1 MNLLPPWH
9 WRGLLA
15 LAVFAPTLGAAY
27 PLDGSAQ
34 TGIARL
40 EGYFLAQQGDV
51 PGPRQPPGAL
61 LSTEAVDLRL
71 MGARDLTLPEPDAP
85 FSQAVKRLLG
95 AHADRYGVA
104 VLDLSDLRRPRYAEH
119 RGEARFNPGSVGKLL
134 VALALFQE
142 LADLYPDDI
151 PARLRVL
158 RGTQMVADDYI
169 QADEH
174 NVPFWDPTRRRL
186 THRPLVVGDRASL
199 YTYLDWMLSASS
211 NAATSMVMKHTLLIA
226 HFARH
231 YPVSEEQAAA
241 FFRDTPPAKL
251 SALLARVMQ
260 SPLGRNGLPMDR
272 LRQGS
277 FFTREGKRRIPGTSN
292 YANPRQLLRLLLLL
306 EQGRLVDPFSSREIK
321 RLLYLTQ
328 KRIRYASAPALG
340 DAAVYFKSGSLYR
353 CTPEPDFT
361 CGKYQGNVVNFMSS
375 VAIVEAPAQSRDRF
389 YLVAV
394 MSNVLRDNQAVAHQ
408 TLATRLHRLISSHHQ
423 AGRAESGS
431 APR

>member
-9 WRGLLA
+9 WPALLA
-15 LAVFAPTLGAAY
+15 LAVLAPGLAAAY

-40 EGYFLAQQGDV
+40 EGYLLAQQGDV
-51 PGPRQPPGAL
+51 PGPKQPPGAL
-61 LSTEAVDLRL
+61 LPTEAVDLRL
-71 MGARDLTLPEPDAP
+71 LGLRDFVLPEPDAK

-95 AHADRYGVA
+95 EHADRYGVA

-119 RGEARFNPGSVGKLL
+119 RGAVRFNPGSVGKLL

-151 PARLRVL
+151 LARRRVL
-158 RGTQMVADDYI
+158 RETQVVADDYI
-169 QADEH
+169 RVDEH
-174 NVPFWDPTRRRL
+174 NVPFWDPARRRL
-186 THRPLVVGDRASL
+186 THRPLGVGDRASL

-211 NAATSMVMKHTLLIA
+211 NAATSMVMKHNLLMA
-226 HFARH
+226 HFGRD
-231 YPVSEEQAAA
+231 YPVGEQRAAT
-241 FFRDTPPAKL
+241 FLRDTPRAEL
-251 SALLARVMQ
+251 SALLAQVLQ
-260 SPLGRNGLPMDR
+260 TPLGRNGLAMDR
-272 LRQGS
+272 IRQGS
-277 FFTREGKRRIPGTSN
+277 FFTHEGKRRIPGTNS
-292 YANPRQLLRLLLLL
+292 YATPRQLLRLLLLL

-321 RLLYLTQ
+321 RLVYLTQ
-328 KRIRYASAPALG
+328 KRIRYASAPVLG

-375 VAIVEAPAQSRDRF
+375 VAIVEAPARSRDLF

-408 TLATRLHRLISSHHQ
+408 ALATRLHRLISSYHQ
-423 AGRAESGS
+423 GERAESGN
-431 APR
+431 ARR

>member
-1 MNLLPPWH
+1 MNLFPPWH
-9 WRGLLA
+9 WPALLA
-15 LAVFAPTLGAAY
+15 LALCEPTLGVAY
-27 PLDGSAQ
+27 PLDGTPQ

-40 EGYFLAQQGDV
+40 EGYRLAQQAVV
-51 PGPRQPPGAL
+51 PGPKQPPGAL
-61 LSTEAVDLRL
+61 LPTEAVDLRL
-71 MGARDLTLPEPDAP
+71 PGLPDLVLPEPDAE

-95 AHADRYGVA
+95 EHADRYGIA
-104 VLDLSDLRRPRYAEH
+104 ALDLSDLRRPRYAEH
-119 RGEARFNPGSVGKLL
+119 RGETRFNPGSVGKLL

-158 RGTQMVADDYI
+158 RETPVVADDYI
-169 QADEH
+169 RADEH
-174 NVPFWDPTRRRL
+174 NVPFWDPARRRL
-186 THRPLVVGDRASL
+186 THRRLVVGDRASL
-199 YTYLDWMLSASS
+199 YTYLDWMLSASA
-211 NAATSMVMKHTLLIA
+211 NAATSMVMKHTLLMA
-226 HFARH
+226 HFGRD
-231 YPVSEEQAAA
+231 YPVGAERAAA
-241 FFRDTPPAKL
+241 FFRDTPRAEL
-251 SALLARVMQ
+251 SELLAQAMQ
-260 SPLGRNGLPMDR
+260 TPVARNGLALDR

-277 FFTREGKRRIPGTSN
+277 FFTRAGKRRIPGTTS
-292 YANPRQLLRLLLLL
+292 YATPRQLLRFLLLL

-328 KRIRYASAPALG
+328 KRIRYASAPVLG

-361 CGKYQGNVVNFMSS
+361 CGKYQGNVVNFMTS
-375 VAIVEAPAQSRDRF
+375 VAIVEAPAGSRDLF

-408 TLATRLHRLISSHHQ
+408 TLATRLHRLISSYHRD
-423 AGRAESGS
+423 GRTESGS

>member
-1 MNLLPPWH
+1 MNLLPPWF
-9 WRGLLA
+9 WPGLLA
-15 LAVFAPTLGAAY
+15 LALIAPTSGAAY
-27 PLDGSAQ
+27 PLDGAAQ

-40 EGYFLAQQGDV
+40 EGYLLAQQGDV
-51 PGPRQPPGAL
+51 QGPRQPPGAL
-61 LSTEAVDLRL
+61 LPTDAVDLRL
-71 MGARDLTLPEPDAP
+71 LGLRDIVLPEPDAE

-95 AHADRYGVA
+95 EHADRYGVA
-104 VLDLSDLRRPRYAEH
+104 LLDLSDLRRPRYAEY
-119 RGEARFNPGSVGKLL
+119 RGETRGNPGSVGKLL

-142 LADLYPDDI
+142 LADLYPGDI
-151 PARLRVL
+151 PARRRVL
-158 RGTQMVADDYI
+158 RETQVVADDYI
-169 QADEH
+169 RVDDH
-174 NVPFWDPTRRRL
+174 NVPFWDPARRRL

-211 NAATSMVMKHTLLIA
+211 NAATSMVMKHTLLL
-226 HFARH
+226 ARFGRD
-231 YPVSEEQAAA
+231 YPVSEERAAA
-241 FFRDTPPAKL
+241 FFRDTPRTEL
-251 SALLARVMQ
+251 SALLAQVMQ

-277 FFTREGKRRIPGTSN
+277 FFTHEGKRRIPGTSS
-292 YANPRQLLRLLLLL
+292 YADPRQLLRWLLLL

-361 CGKYQGNVVNFMSS
+361 CGKYQGNVVNFMTS
-375 VAIVEAPAQSRDRF
+375 VAIVEVPARTPHLL

-408 TLATRLHRLISSHHQ
+408 TLATRLHRLISSYHQ
-423 AGRAESGS
+423 AGRAESGR

>member
-1 MNLLPPWH
+1 MNLLPPSYWPSLL
-9 WRGLLA
+9 LLA
-15 LAVFAPTLGAAY
+15 LFAPASGGAY
-27 PLDGSAQ
+27 PLDGTTQ

-40 EGYFLAQQGDV
+40 EGYLLAQHGDV

-61 LSTEAVDLRL
+61 LPTEAVDLRL
-71 MGARDLTLPEPDAP
+71 LAARDFILPEPNAA

-95 AHADRYGVA
+95 KNANRYGVA
-104 VLDLSDLRRPRYAEH
+104 VLDLSDLRRPRYAEY
-119 RGEARFNPGSVGKLL
+119 RGETRFNPGSVGKLL

-142 LADLYPDDI
+142 LADLYPNDV

-158 RGTQMVADDYI
+158 RETPVVADDYI
-169 QADEH
+169 KADNH
-174 NVPFWDPTRRRL
+174 NVPFWDRARRRL
-186 THRPLVVGDRASL
+186 IHRPLAVGDRASL

-211 NAATSMVMKHTLLIA
+211 NAAASMVMKHTLLLA
-226 HFARH
+226 QFGRD
-231 YPVSEEQAAA
+231 YPVSEDRAAA
-241 FFRDTPPAKL
+241 YFRDTPRAEL
-251 SALLARVMQ
+251 SRRLAQVMET
-260 SPLGRNGLPMDR
+260 PLGRNGLPMDH

-277 FFTREGKRRIPGTSN
+277 FFTHEGKRRIPGTDS
-292 YANPRQLLRLLLLL
+292 YATPRQLLRFLLLL

-321 RLLYLTQ
+321 RLIYLTQ

-340 DAAVYFKSGSLYR
+340 AAAVYFKSGSLYR

-375 VAIVEAPAQSRDRF
+375 VAIVEAPARSRDLF

-394 MSNVLRDNQAVAHQ
+394 MSNVLRDNQAIAHQ
-408 TLATRLHRLISSHHQ
+408 TLATRLHRLISAYHQ
-423 AGRAESGS
+423 AGRAASGN

>member
-1 MNLLPPWH
+1 MNLLPPWP
-9 WRGLLA
+9 WPALLA
-15 LAVFAPTLGAAY
+15 LAAFAPVLGAAY
-27 PLDGSAQ
+27 PLDGTAQ

-40 EGYFLAQQGDV
+40 EGYLLAQQGKV

-61 LSTEAVDLRL
+61 LPTEAVDLRL
-71 MGARDLTLPEPDAP
+71 TGLPEFVLPEPDAE
-85 FSQAVKRLLG
+85 FAKAVKRLLG
-95 AHADRYGVA
+95 EHADRYGVA
-104 VLDLSDLRRPRYAEH
+104 VLDLSEPGRPRYAEH

-151 PARLRVL
+151 AARRRVL
-158 RGTQMVADDYI
+158 RDTQVLADGYI
-169 QADEH
+169 RVDHH
-174 NVPFWDPTRRRL
+174 NVPFWDPARRRL
-186 THRPLVVGDRASL
+186 THRPLAVGDRANL

-211 NAATSMVMKHTLLIA
+211 NAATSMVMKHTLLIS
-226 HFARH
+226 HFGRD
-231 YPVSEEQAAA
+231 YPVSEARAAA
-241 FFRDTPPAKL
+241 FFRDTSRAEL
-251 SALLARVMQ
+251 SELFAQVMQ
-260 SPLGRNGLPMDR
+260 TPVGRNGLAINR

-277 FFTREGKRRIPGTSN
+277 FFTHEGKRRVPGTTS
-292 YANPRQLLRLLLLL
+292 YATPRQLLRFLLLL
-306 EQGRLVDPFSSREIK
+306 EQGRLVDRFSSREIK
-321 RLLYLTQ
+321 RLIYLTQ
-328 KRIRYASAPALG
+328 KRIRYASAPVLG

-375 VAIVEAPAQSRDRF
+375 VAIVEAPAASRDLF

-431 APR
+431 ALQ

>member
-1 MNLLPPWH
+1 MMLGSWC
-9 WRGLLA
+9 WSGLLA
-15 LAVFAPTLGAAY
+15 IVLCMPTLAGAY
-27 PLDGSAQ
+27 PLDGTAQ

-40 EGYFLAQQGDV
+40 EGYLLAQQGEV

-61 LSTEAVDLRL
+61 LPTEAVDLRL
-71 MGARDLTLPEPDAP
+71 TGLPDFVLPEPDAK
-85 FSQAVKRLLG
+85 FSNAVKRLLG
-95 AHADRYGVA
+95 EHADRYGVA

-119 RGEARFNPGSVGKLL
+119 RAEARFNPGSVGKLL

-142 LADLYPDDI
+142 LADLYPGDI
-151 PARLRVL
+151 AARHRLLRE
-158 RGTQMVADDYI
+158 TQVVADGYI
-169 QADEH
+169 RVDHH

-186 THRPLVVGDRASL
+186 THRPLAVGDRACL
-199 YTYLDWMLSASS
+199 YAYLDWMLSASS
-211 NAATSMVMKHTLLIA
+211 NAATSMVMKHTLLM
-226 HFARH
+226 ARFGRD
-231 YPVSEEQAAA
+231 YPVSEERAAA
-241 FFRDTPPAKL
+241 FFRDTPRAEL
-251 SALLARVMQ
+251 SALLAQVMET
-260 SPLGRNGLPMDR
+260 PLGRNGLPVDR
-272 LRQGS
+272 IRQGS
-277 FFTREGKRRIPGTSN
+277 FFTHEGKRRIPGTSS

-306 EQGRLVDPFSSREIK
+306 EQGRLIDPFSSREIK

-328 KRIRYASAPALG
+328 KRIRYASAPVLG

-375 VAIVEAPAQSRDRF
+375 VGIVEAPARSRDLF

-408 TLATRLHRLISSHHQ
+408 TLATRLHRLISSYHQ
-423 AGRAESGS
+423 AAQAASGT